1 MLYSPGMGGE
11 GGFLPL
17 QGTAHSLQQPAQR
30 PSRPGHREP
39 SDHLYGALGLTT
51 GMNQRGWPRCLKW
64 PRSRAVTSTEQ
75 QPLFRVSPPHL
86 VPVFRG
92 LCCRSR
98 RLLAFNS
105 RTQPTVEY
113 HLLALQL
120 YEAGKLC
127 QPACSQWACTDA
139 LLQTGSYRSA
149 RRCQF
154 GGLTKYCPEGKVMT
168 QKDFFQSHPTA
179 RLGTTAATQCF
190 CIVTRGQS

>member
-1 MLYSPGMGGE
+1 MK
-11 GGFLPL
+11 
-17 QGTAHSLQQPAQR
+17 Q
-30 PSRPGHREP
+30 SRWLR
-39 SDHLYGALGLTT
+39 S
-51 GMNQRGWPRCLKW
+51 LKW
-64 PRSRAVTSTEQ
+64 PRSDVGPSTEQ
-75 QPLFRVSPPHL
+75 QPLFPGSLPHL

-92 LCCRSR
+92 LCRTPS

-120 YEAGKLC
+120 HEAGKLC
-127 QPACSQWACTDA
+127 QPACSQWAGTGA

-168 QKDFFQSHPTA
+168 QKHFFQSHPTA
-179 RLGTTAATQCF
+179 HLGTTAATQCVR
-190 CIVTRGQS
+190 IIPRGQS